1 MKDMTQNK
9 AVQLLA
15 PADITNTDTET
26 LLLDTQGFEGAGII
40 VNVGALTGHIATAY
54 ADLVVQECD
63 TTADADFTDVDAAD
77 LIGTLPQLNSAA
89 SDDLQLYSVCYI
101 GRKRYIRLSIEV
113 TEAVPGTISAM
124 VIGVTGVLSFARH
137 MPALAP
143 VAVAA
148 T

>member
-40 VNVGALTGHIATAY
+40 VNVGALTGHDATNHAE
-54 ADLVVQECD
+54 LVVQECD
-63 TTADADFTDVDAAD
+63 TTADADFTDVASTD
-77 LIGTLPQLNSAA
+77 LIGALPDLNGAA
-89 SDDLQLYSVCYI
+89 ADDNQLYSVCYI
-101 GRKRYIRLSIEV
+101 GRKRYIRVSIEV
-113 TEAVPGTISAM
+113 TEAGPGTITSM
-124 VIGVTGVLSFARH
+124 ILGVTGVLSFARH
-137 MPALAP
+137 MPALDP